1 MYLQQMESYGHY
13 NNGLLE
19 VGDIE
24 GGDAVLIYATN

>member
-1 MYLQQMESYGHY
+1 MVTAIM
-13 NNGLLE
+13 GLLE